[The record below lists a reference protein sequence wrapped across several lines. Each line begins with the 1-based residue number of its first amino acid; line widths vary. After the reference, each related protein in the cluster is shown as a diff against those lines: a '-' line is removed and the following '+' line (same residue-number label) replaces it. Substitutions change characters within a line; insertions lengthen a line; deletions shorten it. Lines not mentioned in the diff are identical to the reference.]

1 MNINEVIKNELDFI
15 EQYEKSSI
23 MINTTA
29 KHSIDFSVLPRRV
42 IEARALSSF
51 MINKPEIL
59 QQLLE
64 YFDGKVDEIFID
76 IELKQEI
83 NLYGIAQQYVK
94 NSELITVKPND
105 TTLESCDLLIRN
117 HFNDNLTDKNV
128 IVIGTGNLASKIA
141 LRMSE
146 RQCNV
151 YIKGRSSEKEAKIIE
166 GLNMILPNYNSKI
179 KSYDCLEKEQKADL
193 IISFLSGLFEEE
205 GLLKPHVT
213 HNTFMIDGG
222 INNFSSDFV
231 NEMLNSDVNITRLDT
246 RIALE
251 YQLLSTSDYIKSF
264 FSEVYGQRE
273 MNGIMV
279 ASGGY
284 IGKEGTVIVD
294 NIQQPNQIV
303 GIADGSGGVKKN
315 EQLREK
321 DRHSIQT
328 IKEAISTIG

>member
-1 MNINEVIKNELDFI
+1 MNINAVIKNELEFI

-29 KHSIDFSVLPRRV
+29 KHSIKFSVLPRRV
-42 IEARALSSF
+42 IETRALSSF
-51 MINKPEIL
+51 MINEPEIL
-59 QQLLE
+59 KQLLE

-83 NLYGIAQQYVK
+83 NLYGIAQQYMK

-117 HFNDNLTDKNV
+117 YFNDNLIDKNV

-151 YIKGRSSEKEAKIIE
+151 YIKGRSSEKEAKIID

-179 KSYDCLEKEQKADL
+179 KSYNCLEKEQKADL
-193 IISFLSGLFEEE
+193 VISFLSGPFEEE

-213 HNTFMIDGG
+213 HNTFVIDGG

-264 FSEVYGQRE
+264 FNEGYGQRE
-273 MNGIMV
+273 INGIMV

-294 NIQQPNQIV
+294 NIKQPNQIV

-315 EQLREK
+315 EQLREE
-321 DRHSIQT
+321 DRQSIQT
-328 IKEAISTIG
+328 IREAISTIG